1 MWFHEIYKHCCVKN
15 KKMLRLGN
23 GKEGVLIMKENKEK
37 DVTIISDLE
46 KKELVKKETNDTTEQ
61 SWKKEIYGFEC
72 GNWTCKC

>member
-1 MWFHEIYKHCCVKN
+1 MLCEKQ
-15 KKMLRLGN
+15 KMLRLGN
-23 GKEGVLIMKENKEK
+23 GKEGVLIMKKKKKK
-37 DVTIISDLE
+37 DVTIITDLE

>member
-1 MWFHEIYKHCCVKN
+1 
-15 KKMLRLGN
+15 
-23 GKEGVLIMKENKEK
+23 MKENKEK

-46 KKELVKKETNDTTEQ
+46 KKELVKKKTDDTTEQ

>member
-1 MWFHEIYKHCCVKN
+1 MWFHE
-15 KKMLRLGN
+15 MGN

-46 KKELVKKETNDTTEQ
+46 KKELVKKKTDDTTEQ

>member
-1 MWFHEIYKHCCVKN
+1 MIIIMMPKILLCEKQ
-15 KKMLRLGN
+15 KMLRLGN
-23 GKEGVLIMKENKEK
+23 GKEGVLIMKDNKEK
-37 DVTIISDLE
+37 DVTIITDLE

>member
-1 MWFHEIYKHCCVKN
+1 MLCEKQ
-15 KKMLRLGN
+15 KMLRLGN
-23 GKEGVLIMKENKEK
+23 GKEGVLIMKDNKEK
-37 DVTIISDLE
+37 DVTIITDLE

>member
-1 MWFHEIYKHCCVKN
+1 MLCEKQ
-15 KKMLRLGN
+15 KMLRLGN

-46 KKELVKKETNDTTEQ
+46 KKELVKKKTDDTTEQ

>member
-1 MWFHEIYKHCCVKN
+1 
-15 KKMLRLGN
+15 MLRLSN
-23 GKEGVLIMKENKEK
+23 GKDGLLIMKENKEK

-46 KKELVKKETNDTTEQ
+46 KKELVKNNDKDTTEQ